1 MLYPMLEIVFRH
13 RWRYLTLLVVLP
25 LIGALVCIP
34 LYPKSTASELIWV
47 QNQNLLQTG
56 QPAYKAYLTPAQ
68 VAQGDFEQYIQT
80 HAFAVGVYKKLS
92 QRGVD
97 DSQAVSIANGIHLGL
112 LATTKGN
119 NVLLLGYTCTQPVS
133 LCPVILST
141 SWDVYESYSAASVNN
156 QLKVVEQAYQQQ
168 VQQAQQQLNS
178 ANAAVNSYLA
188 QHPAETQAQQ
198 ATDPTLSSL
207 IQNGKSAEQALAT
220 AQAKLSNAQAQ
231 ANTNQI
237 SVSSLYTVVGAS
249 HTNSGRLSRLPTKQM
264 LLVAAVFWALA
275 AISLIVTS
283 RVQRVVRHPNQL
295 ATALGIEV
303 AAVMHPIPAPRSRR
317 AGPSKSREA
326 TA

>member
-1 MLYPMLEIVFRH
+1 MLYPMLEIIFRH
-13 RWRYLTLLVVLP
+13 RWRYLSLLVVLP

-68 VAQGDFEQYIQT
+68 VTQGDFEQYIQT
-80 HAFAVGVYKKLS
+80 HAFAAGVYTKLTR
-92 QRGVD
+92 RGLRD
-97 DSQAVSIANGIHLGL
+97 GQAVAIANGLHLGL
-112 LATTKGN
+112 VATTKGN
-119 NVLLLGYTCTQPVS
+119 NVLLLSYTCTQPTS
-133 LCPVILST
+133 QCPVILST
-141 SWDVYESYSAASVNN
+141 AWNVYEAYSASSVNT

-168 VQQAQQQLNS
+168 VQQAQQQLDS
-178 ANAAVNSYLA
+178 ANAAVNAYLA
-188 QHPAETQAQQ
+188 QHPTESQAQQ

-237 SVSSLYTVVGAS
+237 SVSSLYAVAGAAHS
-249 HTNSGRLSRLPTKQM
+249 DSGRLSRLPTKQM
-264 LLVAAVFWALA
+264 LIVAAIFWALA
-275 AISLIVTS
+275 AISLIVTT
-283 RVQRVVRHPNQL
+283 RVKRVVRHPNQL

-303 AAVMHPIPAPRSRR
+303 AAVMHPIPAPRSGR
-317 AGPSKSREA
+317 ALARKSREA